1 MQAIG
6 RLGADVLVIGGG
18 IAGLQAALAAA
29 KQGAAV
35 VVAHVAQGAS
45 PYVLGVNAPL
55 DDTSDSPA
63 LYADDMLRGGYG
75 LNDWRL
81 VHALAAEAAPAV
93 LELAALGVPF
103 ARDGARFRLR
113 HLSGN
118 TCARSV
124 FVPEGTGR
132 AILDALTCEIERR
145 RVRRLA
151 GYRALQLLRSD
162 GAVIGALLHS
172 RQKNEL
178 VAVET
183 GAVVLAAGGIGRIY
197 EDSTYPADVAA
208 DSAALALDSGAA
220 LIDMEFV
227 QFEPTVTVFPDACR
241 GMEMPTAML
250 GDGAHL
256 VNAAGERFMRRYNPE
271 YIEKRIEKAK
281 LALCIQREIDEGR
294 GFPDR
299 SVIFDATRLDPTT
312 LEGYVTHVKRLRAAG
327 LEPLR
332 EKPRVRPA
340 AHSIMGGARIDA
352 ECRSDVPGLF
362 VCGES
367 AGGIHGASRLAGN
380 GGGEIV
386 TFGRIAGRA
395 AGLARQRGID
405 PVPAARDALERLTE
419 ECRRPA
425 GAEPADAAARLG
437 MLMTA
442 SCGLYRDCAGL
453 ERALETVRAERAA
466 WRSGVAA
473 ATLDDLAANRAM
485 HNRLLA
491 AETIL
496 AAALHRAESRGA
508 HQRRDFP
515 AMKATDWTCHITTV
529 LRDVA
534 LEQSTIPIQ

>member
-1 MQAIG
+1 MEIG

-29 KQGAAV
+29 KQGASV
-35 VVAHVAQGAS
+35 VVAHAAHGAS
-45 PYVLGVNAPL
+45 PYVLGVNSPL
-55 DDTSDSPA
+55 AHEDRNDTPA
-63 LYADDMLRGGYG
+63 LYAEDMLRGGYG
-75 LNDWRL
+75 LNDRRL
-81 VHALAAEAAPAV
+81 VHALAEEAGPAV
-93 LELAALGVPF
+93 LELAELGVPF
-103 ARDGARFRLR
+103 ARRDGYFRQR

-132 AILDALTCEIERR
+132 AILDALTAEIERR
-145 RVRRLA
+145 SVRRLA
-151 GYRALQLLRSD
+151 GHRALRLLRS
-162 GAVIGALLHS
+162 GGEVVGALLHS
-172 RQKNEL
+172 RQKGEL
-178 VAVET
+178 VAIDA

-208 DSAALALDSGAA
+208 DSIALALEAGAT

-227 QFEPTVTVFPDACR
+227 QFEPTVTVFPEACR

-250 GDGAHL
+250 GDGAQL
-256 VNAAGERFMRRYNPE
+256 INAAGERFMRRYNPE
-271 YIEKRIEKAK
+271 HLEKRIEKAK

-299 SVIFDATRLDPTT
+299 TVAFDTTCLDPVT

-332 EKPRVRPA
+332 EEPRIRPA

-352 ECRSDVPGLF
+352 DCRSDVPGLF

-386 TFGRIAGRA
+386 TFGRIAGRS
-395 AGLARQRGID
+395 AGLARGGRRD
-405 PVPAARDALERLTE
+405 PVPLACEALDGLRK

-425 GAEPADAAARLG
+425 GAEPGDAAARLG
-437 MLMTA
+437 ALMTA
-442 SCGLYRDCAGL
+442 SCGLYRDARDL
-453 ERALETVRAERAA
+453 DRALAAVRGERAA
-466 WRSGVAA
+466 WRDGAAA
-473 ATLDDLAANRAM
+473 ATLDDLAANRST

-496 AAALHRAESRGA
+496 AAALRRTESRGA

-515 AMKATDWTCHITTV
+515 ALDESWARHIATL
-529 LRDVA
+529 LRDGV
-534 LEQSTIPIQ
+534 LEQSLVPIG

>member
-1 MQAIG
+1 MEIG

-29 KQGAAV
+29 KQGAR
-35 VVAHVAQGAS
+35 VAIAHAAQGAS

-55 DDTSDSPA
+55 SDQDTPA

-75 LNDWRL
+75 LNDRRL
-81 VHALAAEAAPAV
+81 VRVLAEEAGPAV

-103 ARDGARFRLR
+103 ARSDGQFRQR

-132 AILDALTCEIERR
+132 AILGALAQEVERHG
-145 RVRRLA
+145 VQRLP
-151 GYRALQLLRSD
+151 GYRALQLLRTG
-162 GAVIGALLHS
+162 GAVVGALLHS
-172 RQKNEL
+172 RQRTEL
-178 VAVET
+178 VAVAA

-208 DSAALALDSGAA
+208 DSCVLALEAGAA

-227 QFEPTVTVFPDACR
+227 QFEPTVTVFPEACR

-256 VNAAGERFMRRYNPE
+256 INAAGERFMRRYNPE
-271 YIEKRIEKAK
+271 HIEKRIEKAK

-299 SVIFDATRLDPTT
+299 SVVFDTTRLDPAT

-332 EKPRVRPA
+332 EPPRIRPA
-340 AHSIMGGARIDA
+340 AHSIMGGVRIDA
-352 ECRSDVPGLF
+352 DCRSDVPGLF

-386 TFGRIAGRA
+386 TFGRIAGRSAGA
-395 AGLARQRGID
+395 ARGHDLD
-405 PVPAARDALERLTE
+405 PVPLARAALERLKD
-419 ECRRPA
+419 ECRRA
-425 GAEPADAAARLG
+425 VGAEPGDAAARLG
-437 MLMTA
+437 ALMTA
-442 SCGLYRDCAGL
+442 SCGLYREGNDL
-453 ERALETVRAERAA
+453 DRALAMVRSERTA
-466 WRSGVAA
+466 WRDGAEA
-473 ATLDDLAANRAM
+473 ATLDDLAANRST

-496 AAALHRAESRGA
+496 AAALRRTESRGA

-515 AMKATDWTCHITTV
+515 ATDTAAWTCHIATV
-529 LRDVA
+529 LRDGA
-534 LEQSTIPIQ
+534 PEQSIIPIH